1 MEFIVWVE
9 TRLAGKT
16 LAVQEVARFDRCA
29 SGIEPEEIGL
39 TLQEGEDVL
48 RQVQRNI
55 VQTQIQVQGVAS
67 SRCMHCSGAQLVK
80 DIRTRQIGTVFG
92 RIKVACRRYIRCTC
106 QGGRPSILWPLG
118 LMELPGSTPE
128 LSYLMA
134 KWGSILPYRRAARM
148 LGELLPISDGVVSHA
163 TLRRHALA
171 VGARLDQRVTEPD
184 EYDWPESHREA
195 VPNGTR
201 LIVAIDGTYVRSN
214 LDTGLYQHYAVA
226 GRIERVGIL
235 AGRFA
240 WIARWPG
247 EAEQFMRAA
256 LRANG
261 WTAQTQVVVLADGAD
276 GLKNLVQAAVNS
288 EPRSIL
294 DWFHISMR
302 LRSIEQ
308 MAAKVAVAL
317 DEGNPDMAA
326 LVRQRLPNV
335 RHQMWNGQWRPAIAR
350 MKTIYQGT
358 CETATRMGHAAGE
371 HMQRFRKHLRDL
383 RDYLVNNQASL
394 TNYAHAYRNGLRISS
409 APAESGMSH
418 VVNQRMGKRQPMCWT
433 AEGAHLL
440 LQVRCAVLDGTLDAL
455 FRERYPR
462 FRLTSPA
469 LEPPG
474 L

>member
-39 TLQEGEDVL
+39 TLQEGKDVL

-55 VQTQIQVQGVAS
+55 VQTQIQVQGLAS
-67 SRCMHCSGAQLVK
+67 SCCMHCSGAQLVK
-80 DIRTRQIGTVFG
+80 DIRTRQIRTVFG

-134 KWGSILPYRRAARM
+134 KWGSILPYRRAAQM
-148 LGELLPISDGVVSHA
+148 LGEFLPISDGVVSHA
-163 TLRRHALA
+163 TLRRHALG

-184 EYDWPESHREA
+184 EYDWPESRREA
-195 VPNGTR
+195 VPSGTR

-226 GRIERVGIL
+226 GRIERDGKL

-256 LRANG
+256 LQANG

-276 GLKNLVQAAVNS
+276 GLKNLVKAAVNS

-302 LRSIEQ
+302 LRPIEQ

-394 TNYAHAYRNGLRISS
+394 TNYAHAYRNRLRISS

-440 LQVRCAVLDGTLDAL
+440 LQVRCAVLDGNLDAL

-469 LEPPG
+469 TALRG

>member
-1 MEFIVWVE
+1 MATGETPMEFIVWVE

-39 TLQEGEDVL
+39 TLQEGKDVL

-55 VQTQIQVQGVAS
+55 VQTQIQVQALAS

-80 DIRTRQIGTVFG
+80 DICTRQIRTVFG

-134 KWGSILPYRRAARM
+134 KWGSILPYRRAAQM
-148 LGELLPISDGVVSHA
+148 LGEFLPISDGVVSHA

-195 VPNGTR
+195 VPSGTR

-226 GRIERVGIL
+226 GRIERDGIL

-256 LRANG
+256 LQANG

-288 EPRSIL
+288 DPRSIL

-302 LRSIEQ
+302 CGRSSKWQPKLRWRSTRVIRPR
-308 MAAKVAVAL
+308 AWAT
-317 DEGNPDMAA
+317 
-326 LVRQRLPNV
+326 
-335 RHQMWNGQWRPAIAR
+335 RPANTCSDFASTFGIC
-350 MKTIYQGT
+350 GT
-358 CETATRMGHAAGE
+358 
-371 HMQRFRKHLRDL
+371 
-383 RDYLVNNQASL
+383 
-394 TNYAHAYRNGLRISS
+394 ISS
-409 APAESGMSH
+409 TTRR
-418 VVNQRMGKRQPMCWT
+418 V
-433 AEGAHLL
+433 
-440 LQVRCAVLDGTLDAL
+440 
-455 FRERYPR
+455 
-462 FRLTSPA
+462 
-469 LEPPG
+469 
-474 L
+474 